1 MRWVM
6 FFLTLMLFM
15 SNVAQAQL
23 IQNLMIGNAKALSLG
38 NAVTADPPGV
48 DSIHFNPAGLA
59 RLKGRQS
66 HLKFILGH
74 ASIEGRFSTNPI
86 YNELVGNLP
95 TNADGT
101 LVSPDIA
108 ADSDSEIKSFAVY
121 LPGGGI
127 TELPVIAAPLGGVS
141 INPLGSKMTFA
152 TAIYAPM
159 LLGLTRSENDPGKH
173 SGRGMGFTRL
183 TFFSPSIGY
192 QVTDTLA
199 VGASIGFSYV
209 GVGMDVALRAP
220 HFAVG
225 AGESILNTFCGG
237 GAFKDVVDE
246 IVDLCKGGIS
256 TFGTIIDIKVD
267 VEKAVS
273 TTFNFGVLWDVTP
286 WLTWGIAYQSE
297 ANDTIMGNASLQFS
311 PEIVGFYQGLAA
323 GDNALDLEALVSGL
337 GFPLSGRAIETKTE
351 LKLVMPQHISTGIS
365 LMLLPRLKVN
375 VDVKWTETSKWESLR
390 VEFDK
395 SIELFNLLDAA
406 GISGVEKNALE
417 LPRGYEDTINWGI
430 GLEYTYSDN
439 LKLRLGYEPRKTG
452 IPDGKLDLL
461 IPLGDADLY
470 AAGFSYAVDKTSTF
484 DVALGYVTGHQKIPA
499 GSSSNVNS
507 YTGDTFIYNPY
518 AALDVETKLEVV
530 LLELSYQSH
539 F

>member
-1 MRWVM
+1 MRWAM
-6 FFLTLMLFM
+6 FFLALMLNV

-38 NAVTADPPGV
+38 NAVTADPPGI

-66 HLKFILGH
+66 HLKFILGN
-74 ASIEGRFSTNPI
+74 ASIAGKFSTNPI
-86 YNELVGNLP
+86 YNDLVGNLP
-95 TNADGT
+95 ANADGT
-101 LVSPDIA
+101 LVNPDKA
-108 ADSDSEIKSFAVY
+108 ADSKSEIKSFAVY

-127 TELPVIAAPLGGVS
+127 TELPVVAAPVGGFS
-141 INPLGSKMTFA
+141 INPPGSKMTFA

-159 LLGLTRSENDPGKH
+159 MLGLTRSENDPGKH

-199 VGASIGFSYV
+199 MGASIGFSYV

-220 HFAVG
+220 HVVVG
-225 AGESILNTFCGG
+225 AGESILNAFCAGSP
-237 GAFKDVVDE
+237 FKDVVDE

-256 TFGTIIDIKVD
+256 TFGTLIDITVD

-273 TTFNFGVLWDVTP
+273 TTFNFGVLWDITP
-286 WLTWGIAYQSE
+286 WLTWGFAYQSE
-297 ANDTIMGNASLQFS
+297 ANDTLRGDTAIQFS
-311 PEIVGFYQGLAA
+311 PELVGLYQGLAA
-323 GDNALDLEALVSGL
+323 DGAALDLKALVSGL
-337 GFPLSGRAIETKTE
+337 GLPLNGGAIETKTE
-351 LKLVMPQHISTGIS
+351 LKLVMPQHISVGIS
-365 LMLLPRLKVN
+365 LILLPRLKVN
-375 VDVKWTETSKWESLR
+375 VDIKWTETSKWESFRLD
-390 VEFDK
+390 FDK

-406 GISGVEKNALE
+406 GVSGVEKNALE
-417 LPRGYEDTINWGI
+417 LPRDYEDTINWGI

-439 LKLRLGYEPRKTG
+439 LKFRLGYEPRKSG
-452 IPDGKLDLL
+452 IPDDKLDLL

-470 AAGFSYAVDKTSTF
+470 AVGFSYVIDRTSTF
-484 DVALGYVTGHQKIPA
+484 DVALGYVTSHQKIPA

-507 YTGDTFIYNPY
+507 YIGDTFIYNPY
-518 AALDVETKLEVV
+518 AALDVETKLDVV